1 MRAYRNYVGAARLT
15 SRLSH
20 PSRHGSSS
28 SRQPS
33 QKCQASRL
41 WPRTVPGRVHSR
53 SETSRASTCCRPRR
67 RIKAAR
73 LIRRCTEVMFRTDSS
88 LLRYAGPTYFPTTF
102 LARMPYAMVTVG
114 VLTLVVVERGSVTFG
129 GLNSAAAGIGTALG
143 GPLIGAAAD
152 RLGQRRV
159 LVPLGLIHAVLL
171 GVFPL
176 VVISSAA
183 DATVLTMSVFLGALA
198 PQVGPMSRTRL
209 VALIRR
215 HIDRDRQEK
224 TLSGTMAYESAA
236 DETVFIVGPF
246 LVGLLA
252 SAIAPWVAIAGA
264 AALTFVF
271 VTAFAL
277 HPTGRVQPPTDQP
290 QAPQAPVREL
300 VRLPLA
306 TVVVGTL
313 GVGLFFGATLTS
325 LTGFLAAD
333 GDGDRAGLLYGVMG
347 IGSAVLALGSAAL
360 PVRFTL
366 RARWLIFGTVLLA
379 AAIAFASARSV
390 TGLVVALAVLGL
402 GIGPT
407 LVTLYS
413 LAAQLSPAGRSA
425 TTMTMLGSAVVVGQ
439 ALASAGTGVVVDRL
453 GVETGLVLPP

>member
-1 MRAYRNYVGAARLT
+1 
-15 SRLSH
+15 
-20 PSRHGSSS
+20 
-28 SRQPS
+28 
-33 QKCQASRL
+33 
-41 WPRTVPGRVHSR
+41 
-53 SETSRASTCCRPRR
+53 
-67 RIKAAR
+67 
-73 LIRRCTEVMFRTDSS
+73 MFRTDSS
-88 LLRYAGPTYFPTTF
+88 LLRHAGPTYFP
-102 LARMPYAMVTVG
+102 LAFIARLPFAMMVVG
-114 VLTLVVVERGSVTFG
+114 VLTLVVAERGSVTLG
-129 GLNSAAAGIGTALG
+129 GLNSAAAGLGTAVA
-143 GPLIGAAAD
+143 GPLLGAAVD
-152 RLGQRRV
+152 RFGQRRV
-159 LVPLGLIHAVLL
+159 LVPVGLLNAALL
-171 GVFPL
+171 GSFPL
-176 VVISSAA
+176 VVGSSAA
-183 DATVLTMSVFLGALA
+183 NAAVLGLSVAIGATA
-198 PQVGPMSRTRL
+198 PQVAPLSRTRL

-215 HIDRDRQEK
+215 HIATDRQEK

-277 HPTGRVQPPTDQP
+277 HPTGRVQPATDATP
-290 QAPQAPVREL
+290 EEQAPAREL
-300 VRLPLA
+300 VRLPLT

-366 RARWLIFGTVLLA
+366 RARWLTFGSLLLA
-379 AAIAFASARSV
+379 ASIAFAFARSEAH
-390 TGLVVALAVLGL
+390 LVVVLAILGL

-413 LAAQLSPAGRSA
+413 FAARLSPPGRSA

-439 ALASAGTGVVVDRL
+439 ALASAGTGAVVDQLGVDAGLVSPALAAAVVVAAAAAHLVAVRDPAAP
-453 GVETGLVLPP
+453 TGSASAVSDPALATR